1 MGGRVDKPCSFK
13 DCSHAAYWLFEKNWI
28 AIEKMLKWMY
38 NEVIKDLNSWT
49 STDSFLV
56 PENPGNQISHQ
67 VKDDMHKFASRK
79 FTKGVLQFLQL
90 GNENKCFANSK
101 KVNRLRARLN
111 CDYFIIT
118 GAVSLEQ
125 PRPGLGQIV
134 VPIGECNKSSRMR
147 MRN

>member
-1 MGGRVDKPCSFK
+1 
-13 DCSHAAYWLFEKNWI
+13 
-28 AIEKMLKWMY
+28 MLKWMY

-90 GNENKCFANSK
+90 GSENKFCQYKRILNGLWE
-101 KVNRLRARLN
+101 RLH

-118 GAVSLEQ
+118 DAVSLEQ
-125 PRPGLGQIV
+125 PRPGLDQIV
-134 VPIGECNKSSRMR
+134 APIGECNKTSKMR
-147 MRN
+147 MRGLDQL